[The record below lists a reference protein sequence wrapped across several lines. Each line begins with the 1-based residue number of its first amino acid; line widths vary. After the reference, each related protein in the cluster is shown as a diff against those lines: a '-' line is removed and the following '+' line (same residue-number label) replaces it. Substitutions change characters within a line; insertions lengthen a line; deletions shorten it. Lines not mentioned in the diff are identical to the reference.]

1 MGDVLAVVRTET
13 EAVCG
18 VFAVWGC
25 NDAMVIVG
33 LQKYPIM
40 ASGIV
45 AVLIIIVLSEHGS
58 TKCVTDLAIRYELR
72 RTDIAPSVDGHQ

>member
-13 EAVCG
+13 EAVCD

-33 LQKYPIM
+33 LRKYPII

-45 AVLIIIVLSEHGS
+45 AVLMII
-58 TKCVTDLAIRYELR
+58 A
-72 RTDIAPSVDGHQ
+72 